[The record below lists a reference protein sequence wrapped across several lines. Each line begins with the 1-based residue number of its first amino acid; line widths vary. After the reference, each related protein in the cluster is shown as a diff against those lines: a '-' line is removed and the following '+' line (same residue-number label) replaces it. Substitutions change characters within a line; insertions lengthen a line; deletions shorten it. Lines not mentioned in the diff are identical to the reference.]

1 MAVKDQVEKR
11 VEKAKH
17 EAKEGVKTAV
27 HMAEVMSGNLHK
39 NIAAVAEFMDDR
51 EIALTLRFNKL
62 TVDGEICKTLS
73 FTKKPKK

>member
-1 MAVKDQVEKR
+1 MAVKNQVEKR

-17 EAKEGVKTAV
+17 DVKVGVETAV
-27 HMAEVMSGNLHK
+27 HMAELMSSNVHR
-39 NIAAVAEFMDDR
+39 NVAAVAEFLDDR

-62 TVDGEICKTLS
+62 TVDGEISKTLS

>member
-1 MAVKDQVEKR
+1 MAVRDQMEKR

-17 EAKEGVKTAV
+17 EAKIGLETAV
-27 HMAEVMSGNLHK
+27 HVAEAMSSNMHK
-39 NIAAVAEFMDDR
+39 NVAAVAKFLDER

-62 TVDGEICKTLS
+62 TVDGEISKTLS